1 VLIAGDAGWTVE
13 AECTGSLMC
22 GLKAAHA
29 ISEALRD
36 GKPNASGVQQYS
48 TWWHKHFT
56 EAMDHTEFLQLL
68 TSALAGED
76 ASNCP
81 NKLVTETLPCSL
93 NPYNL
98 LKSVTRSIMGKVD
111 RIQKERP
118 DIIDILQQLDRQT
131 LRGEMK
137 RFTLTGFP
145 NA

>member
-1 VLIAGDAGWTVE
+1 
-13 AECTGSLMC
+13 MC

-29 ISEALRD
+29 VTEALCN
-36 GKPNASGVQQYS
+36 GKPDANGIQQYI

-56 EAMDHTEFLQLL
+56 DAMDHTEFLQLL

-76 ASNCP
+76 ASNYL
-81 NKLVTETLPCSL
+81 NKLVTEALPCSL

-98 LKSVTRSIMGKVD
+98 LKSVQTSIMGKIG

-118 DIIDILQQLDRQT
+118 DIIEILQQLERQP
-131 LRGEMK
+131 LKEKMK

-145 NA
+145 NP